1 MPLNLQLDSYGS
13 KSQKRDVATKIRD
26 LMLDFN
32 LVDIWRLRNPDKK
45 RYTWKQNKPLIQR
58 RLDYWLISDDFQD
71 DVQNTGII
79 SAIKTDHAAIVLQIS
94 SVEKQPTGPSYWK
107 FNSSLLEVPEYINLI
122 KDNVPSWLAEFGDVS
137 DKGLLWDLI
146 KYKIR
151 QVTMRFS
158 KTKARERRSRLWEI
172 ENKLKDCQEIFD
184 AFPTEKNA
192 IQLETIKSEYNSLY
206 DYIIQG
212 NVIRSRANWYEYGE
226 KNNKYFLNLESRRMS
241 NSCIRKLFD
250 KGGKLISSPKL
261 ILSELHDFYTELY
274 SNCDPSNHNSTSD
287 AFLDHCRLPT
297 LNEDAKQICEGVLT
311 KDVLNEII
319 WNNQNLLINKQ
330 SIYSKKI
337 KEAGFLK
344 IGDILSNSLKLKSWD
359 AFRAKSLSLS
369 DYLLLQGIFSAI
381 PHNWKL
387 PFKDGENTNN
397 RTDETVSDDDVQ
409 DITRMTSKSI
419 YSTLVKRIQISPTAQ
434 SKFNSLYNIFGIT
447 DWKNIYQLPGQVTV
461 DTRTRVFQYKIIN
474 RILYTNKTLYK
485 MDLVPSPMCT
495 FCGDHEETLEHLLV
509 SCAYTKIFWLSVIS
523 WLITYNMK
531 IDKLD
536 EVTILFGIFD
546 NNIENCLLNHLIIL
560 GKYTI
565 YLCRCKNIKPSL
577 PLLKAKITE
586 TRKLEFSIAK
596 KNKKE
601 SIHYKKWQKMLL

>member
-1 MPLNLQLDSYGS
+1 MPHPESLVKTQRIVCLKRYLDDNNSPWKVFLSYYLKKVGTS
-13 KSQKRDVATKIRD
+13 FLFRCNFNPSCLPCKLPIFYKECLEAWSDFNGNQDKVATK
-26 LMLDFN
+26 
-32 LVDIWRLRNPDKK
+32 
-45 RYTWKQNKPLIQR
+45 Q
-58 RLDYWLISDDFQD
+58 
-71 DVQNTGII
+71 
-79 SAIKTDHAAIVLQIS
+79 
-94 SVEKQPTGPSYWK
+94 
-107 FNSSLLEVPEYINLI
+107 
-122 KDNVPSWLAEFGDVS
+122 
-137 DKGLLWDLI
+137 
-146 KYKIR
+146 
-151 QVTMRFS
+151 
-158 KTKARERRSRLWEI
+158 
-172 ENKLKDCQEIFD
+172 
-184 AFPTEKNA
+184 
-192 IQLETIKSEYNSLY
+192 
-206 DYIIQG
+206 
-212 NVIRSRANWYEYGE
+212 
-226 KNNKYFLNLESRRMS
+226 
-241 NSCIRKLFD
+241 
-250 KGGKLISSPKL
+250 
-261 ILSELHDFYTELY
+261 
-274 SNCDPSNHNSTSD
+274 
-287 AFLDHCRLPT
+287 
-297 LNEDAKQICEGVLT
+297 
-311 KDVLNEII
+311 DVLNEII

-434 SKFNSLYNIFGIT
+434 SKFNSLYNISGIT

-485 MDLVPSPMCT
+485 MNLVPSPMCT